1 MKLRLLTLGILMCLV
16 TVPSLSRA
24 QEQAKKPNDDQ
35 VTHLR
40 VDIRL
45 TEVTPS
51 NGKSKDIIGSFPYTL
66 YVASKP
72 RAFNLQG
79 SLRLGVRVPVAT
91 GSNSSDYMNVGTD
104 IDCRATTLDD
114 GGYDLNITVNR
125 SSIYT
130 AAQGDTENQQIRAL
144 PDRPI
149 IRNFNTQF
157 DVALRDGETKQG
169 TSATDP
175 LNGHVLNITVS
186 LTVEK

>member
-1 MKLRLLTLGILMCLV
+1 MKLRMPLIVVFICLAMIPV
-16 TVPSLSRA
+16 ISRA
-24 QEQAKKPNDDQ
+24 QEQAKKSSVDQ

-45 TEVTPS
+45 TEVAPS
-51 NGKSKDIIGSFPYTL
+51 NGKSKDIVSSSPYTL
-66 YVASKP
+66 YVTTSP
-72 RAFNLQG
+72 RGAG
-79 SLRLGVRVPVAT
+79 SLRMGVRVPVAT

-114 GGYDLNITVNR
+114 GRYDLNVTVNR

-130 AAQGDTENQQIRAL
+130 AAQGDTDNQQIRAL

-149 IRNFNTQF
+149 VRNFNTQF
-157 DVALRDGETKQG
+157 DVALRDGESKQG

-175 LNGHVLNITVS
+175 LNGHVLNITVA

>member
-66 YVASKP
+66 YAASRP
-72 RAFNLQG
+72 RGGSEPA

-104 IDCRATTLDD
+104 IDCRARTLDD
-114 GGYDLNITVNR
+114 SGYDLNITVNR

-157 DVALRDGETKQG
+157 DVALHDGETKQG

>member
-1 MKLRLLTLGILMCLV
+1 MKLRLLIVGILMCLV
-16 TVPSLSRA
+16 TVPSLSRG
-24 QEQAKKPNDDQ
+24 QEQPKKPNEDQ

-45 TEVTPS
+45 TEVTPAD
-51 NGKSKDIIGSFPYTL
+51 GKAKDIIGSFPYTL

-72 RAFNLQG
+72 RGGYMPA
-79 SLRLGVRVPVAT
+79 SLRMGVRVPVAT

-104 IDCRATTLDD
+104 IDCRAMTLDD
-114 GGYDLNITVNR
+114 GRYDLSVNVNR

-130 AAQGDTENQQIRAL
+130 ATQGDTENQQIRPL
-144 PDRPI
+144 PDRPVV
-149 IRNFNTQF
+149 RNFNTQF

-175 LNGHVLNITVS
+175 LNGHVLNITVA

>member
-1 MKLRLLTLGILMCLV
+1 MKLRIPMLAVFICLAMIPV
-16 TVPSLSRA
+16 ISRA
-24 QEQAKKPNDDQ
+24 QEQAKKPDDNQ

-51 NGKSKDIIGSFPYTL
+51 SGKTKDVISSFPYTL
-66 YVASKP
+66 YVASRP
-72 RAFNLQG
+72 RPFSAG
-79 SLRLGVRVPVAT
+79 SLRMGVRVPVAT

-104 IDCRATTLDD
+104 IDCRAVTLDD
-114 GGYDLNITVNR
+114 GRYDLNVTVNR

-130 AAQGDTENQQIRAL
+130 AAQGDTDNQQIRAL

-149 IRNFNTQF
+149 VRNFNTQF
-157 DVALRDGETKQG
+157 DVALRDGESKQG

-175 LNGHVLNITVS
+175 LNGHVLNITVA